1 MGLKQIYNFI
11 ARLNKRDNPYTIVD
25 EQVILTEGK
34 WEGFLA
40 HDQVIEKTI
49 EIYTLP
55 NKEGERV
62 FAYTLDKKEE
72 VWKTYLKVFSQSEV
86 LYITYETYGDTVE
99 AEDINQLQGAAY
111 YLENFIENVKNK
123 LHSHDEDKVRHIT
136 GKERESWNSRAFQ
149 KDLEV
154 TNQNLQMTNENLEA
168 TNQNLGLTQQ
178 ELLSHKNAKDN
189 PHAVTKHQ
197 VGLGNVEDIQQAS
210 KAEFILHKEDLS
222 NPHQVTKAQVGLGNL
237 DNIQQASKTEFNTH
251 NQDTIRHLT
260 PAERANW
267 NDKYTRN
274 EIDNKLA
281 AMEMNIDWKES
292 VATFADI
299 ATTYPEPQDGW
310 TVNVNDTDYTYRFN
324 GTKWIAVSANAIP
337 KATSQV
343 DGLMAKEDK
352 TNLDDMN
359 SKKHTH
365 SNKSLIDTL
374 TQVLINNWNSAFTHI
389 SDAIKHIT
397 ATERTLWN
405 TVSNKVDKVS
415 GKGLSTEDYT
425 TAEKSKLSSIEA
437 NANRYVHPNDAN
449 TRHVTD
455 AEKTTWNGKANATH
469 KHKKA
474 DITDFPTSLPANG
487 GTADNATYINPVS
500 LTNQDLNS
508 IDRFGTYYAGGSNT
522 VTNKPSGVDAFG
534 MQVLKSASGW
544 ITQVLYASNNQ
555 ERIYIRYGGT
565 ERWGAWIELFT
576 TNRKPSKSDV
586 GLSNVDNTSD
596 ANKPISTATQNALNL
611 KADKTHVSDMAAHI
625 TASERTA
632 WNNKANT
639 SHGNHVPATQS
650 ANNKKFLRCD
660 NTWQDVTPGNIGAAP
675 ASHTHD
681 DRYYTESEANAKFVS
696 KEDLGAAGYGDMTK
710 AVYDKNGNGSVDK
723 AEAVPWTGVTG
734 KPSTFPP
741 SSHNHDGSYATKKLR
756 ASHYTRF
763 TVGGEANKYYPVI
776 INDGSSSFGACH
788 LSISRGYNWTAPDSW
803 NTATH
808 KGGLTLS
815 ILWNGDGYWGGN
827 SGSSYVVTMFD
838 ESYTTMV
845 AGLSYCTSGLVVW
858 LRGGGAQYQIESDYG
873 IATTVE
879 VQLTDFT
886 DNANRI
892 FPVRSNTNSVEA
904 EVRAK
909 FTNRSGALYDQGA
922 RVYSPKNKPT
932 AADVGALPK
941 KGLTWNDLKGM

>member
-62 FAYTLDKKEE
+62 LAYTLDKKEE

-237 DNIQQASKTEFNTH
+237 DNIQQASKVEFNTH
-251 NQDTIRHLT
+251 ATDNIKHITSS
-260 PAERANW
+260 ERNNW
-267 NDKYTRN
+267 NDKYTKA
-274 EIDNKLA
+274 EVDNKLA
-281 AMEMNIDWKES
+281 SLETKIDWKES
-292 VATFADI
+292 VATFEDI
-299 ATTYPEPQDGW
+299 ASTYPNPVDGW
-310 TVNVNDTDYTYRFN
+310 TVNVKDTDYTYRYN
-324 GTKWIAVSANAIP
+324 GTEWVVISANAIP
-337 KATSQV
+337 KATTSV
-343 DGLMAKEDK
+343 DGLLSKEDK
-352 TNLDDMN
+352 VKLDDVN

-365 SNKSLIDTL
+365 GNKSVIDAITSAL
-374 TQVLINNWNSAFTHI
+374 VSNWNSAFSHI
-389 SDAIKHIT
+389 SDIIKHIT
-397 ATERTLWN
+397 SDERTLWN
-405 TVSNKVDKVS
+405 TVSNKVDKVT
-415 GKGLSTEDYT
+415 GKQLSTNDYT
-425 TAEKSKLSSIEA
+425 TAEKNKLSGIDA

-455 AEKTTWNGKANATH
+455 AEKSTWNGKANA
-469 KHKKA
+469 
-474 DITDFPTSLPANG
+474 L
-487 GTADNATYINPVS
+487 
-500 LTNQDLNS
+500 
-508 IDRFGTYYAGGSNT
+508 
-522 VTNKPSGVDAFG
+522 
-534 MQVLKSASGW
+534 
-544 ITQVLYASNNQ
+544 
-555 ERIYIRYGGT
+555 
-565 ERWGAWIELFT
+565 
-576 TNRKPSKSDV
+576 
-586 GLSNVDNTSD
+586 
-596 ANKPISTATQNALNL
+596 
-611 KADKTHVSDMAAHI
+611 
-625 TASERTA
+625 
-632 WNNKANT
+632 
-639 SHGNHVPATQS
+639 
-650 ANNKKFLRCD
+650 
-660 NTWQDVTPGNIGAAP
+660 
-675 ASHTHD
+675 HTHD
-681 DRYYTESEANAKFVS
+681 DRYYTESEANAKFVL
-696 KEDLGAAGYGDMTK
+696 KEDLGTAGYGDMTK
-710 AVYDKNGNGSVDK
+710 AIYDTNNSGTVDK
-723 AEAVPWTGVTG
+723 AESVSWTGVTG

-741 SSHNHDGSYATKKLR
+741 SPHNHDGSYATKNLR

-776 INDGSSSFGACH
+776 INDGSPSFGACH

-808 KGGLTLS
+808 RGGLTLG
-815 ILWNGDGYWGGN
+815 ILWNGDTYWGGN

-858 LRGGGAQYQIESDYG
+858 LRGGGAQYQVESDYG

-879 VQLTDFT
+879 VKLTDFT
-886 DNANRI
+886 DSANRV
-892 FPVRSNTNSVEA
+892 FPVRSNTSSVEV

-909 FTNRSGALYDQGA
+909 FTNRYGALYDQGA

-941 KGLTWNDLKGM
+941 KGLTWNDLKGV

>member
-11 ARLNKRDNPYTIVD
+11 ARLNKKDNPYTIVD
-25 EQVILTEGK
+25 EQVTLTEGK

-62 FAYTLDKKEE
+62 LAYTLDKKEE
-72 VWKTYLKVFSQSEV
+72 VWKTYLKVFSQSDV

-123 LHSHDEDKVRHIT
+123 LASHDEDKVRHIT

-237 DNIQQASKTEFNTH
+237 DNIQQASKAEFNTH
-251 NQDTIRHLT
+251 ATDSIKHITSS
-260 PAERANW
+260 ERNNW
-267 NDKYTRN
+267 NDKYTKA
-274 EIDNKLA
+274 EVDNKLA
-281 AMEMNIDWKES
+281 SLETKIDWKES
-292 VATFADI
+292 VATFEDI
-299 ATTYPEPQDGW
+299 ASTYPNPVDGW
-310 TVNVNDTDYTYRFN
+310 TVNVKDTDYTYRYN
-324 GTKWIAVSANAIP
+324 GTEWVVISANAIP
-337 KATSQV
+337 KATTSV
-343 DGLMAKEDK
+343 DGLLSKEDK
-352 TNLDDMN
+352 VKLDDVN

-365 SNKSLIDTL
+365 GNKSVIDAITSAL
-374 TQVLINNWNSAFTHI
+374 VSNWNSAFSHI
-389 SDAIKHIT
+389 ADIIKHIT
-397 ATERTLWN
+397 SDERTLWN
-405 TVSNKVDKVS
+405 TVSNKVDKVT
-415 GKGLSTEDYT
+415 GKQLSTNDYT
-425 TAEKSKLSSIEA
+425 TAEKSKLSGIEA
-437 NANRYVHPNDAN
+437 NANRYVHPSDAN

-455 AEKTTWNGKANATH
+455 TEKATWNGKANA
-469 KHKKA
+469 
-474 DITDFPTSLPANG
+474 
-487 GTADNATYINPVS
+487 
-500 LTNQDLNS
+500 
-508 IDRFGTYYAGGSNT
+508 
-522 VTNKPSGVDAFG
+522 
-534 MQVLKSASGW
+534 
-544 ITQVLYASNNQ
+544 
-555 ERIYIRYGGT
+555 
-565 ERWGAWIELFT
+565 
-576 TNRKPSKSDV
+576 
-586 GLSNVDNTSD
+586 
-596 ANKPISTATQNALNL
+596 
-611 KADKTHVSDMAAHI
+611 
-625 TASERTA
+625 
-632 WNNKANT
+632 

-660 NTWQDVTPGNIGAAP
+660 NTWQDVTPGNIGAA
-675 ASHTHD
+675 ALEHD
-681 DRYYTESEANAKFVS
+681 HDSRYYTESEANAKFVS

-710 AVYDKNGNGSVDK
+710 AVYDKNGNGAVDK
-723 AEAVPWTGVTG
+723 AETVPWTGVTG
-734 KPSTFPP
+734 KPSTYPPSSHNHDASYALKTHSHDYSP

-886 DNANRI
+886 DNANRT

>member
-25 EQVILTEGK
+25 EQVTLTEGK

-55 NKEGERV
+55 NKAGERV
-62 FAYTLDKKEE
+62 LAYTLDKKEE

-123 LHSHDEDKVRHIT
+123 LASHEEDKVRHIT

-222 NPHQVTKAQVGLGNL
+222 NPHQVTKVQVGLGNL
-237 DNIQQASKTEFNTH
+237 DNIQQASKVEFNTH
-251 NQDTIRHLT
+251 ATDNIKHITSS
-260 PAERANW
+260 ERNNW
-267 NDKYTRN
+267 NDKYTKA
-274 EIDNKLA
+274 EVDNKLA
-281 AMEMNIDWKES
+281 SLETKIDWKES
-292 VATFADI
+292 VATFEDI
-299 ATTYPEPQDGW
+299 ASTYPNPVDGW
-310 TVNVNDTDYTYRFN
+310 TVNVKDTDYTYRYN
-324 GTKWIAVSANAIP
+324 GTEWVVISANAIP
-337 KATSQV
+337 KATTSV
-343 DGLMAKEDK
+343 DGLLSKEDK
-352 TNLDDMN
+352 VKLDDVN

-365 SNKSLIDTL
+365 GNKSVIDAITSAL
-374 TQVLINNWNSAFTHI
+374 VSNWNSAFSHI
-389 SDAIKHIT
+389 SDVIKHIT
-397 ATERTLWN
+397 SDERTLWN
-405 TVSNKVDKVS
+405 TVSNKVDKVT
-415 GKGLSTEDYT
+415 GKQLSTNDYT
-425 TAEKSKLSSIEA
+425 TAEKNKLSGIDA

-455 AEKTTWNGKANATH
+455 AEKSTWNGKANA
-469 KHKKA
+469 
-474 DITDFPTSLPANG
+474 L
-487 GTADNATYINPVS
+487 
-500 LTNQDLNS
+500 
-508 IDRFGTYYAGGSNT
+508 
-522 VTNKPSGVDAFG
+522 
-534 MQVLKSASGW
+534 
-544 ITQVLYASNNQ
+544 
-555 ERIYIRYGGT
+555 
-565 ERWGAWIELFT
+565 
-576 TNRKPSKSDV
+576 
-586 GLSNVDNTSD
+586 
-596 ANKPISTATQNALNL
+596 
-611 KADKTHVSDMAAHI
+611 
-625 TASERTA
+625 
-632 WNNKANT
+632 
-639 SHGNHVPATQS
+639 
-650 ANNKKFLRCD
+650 
-660 NTWQDVTPGNIGAAP
+660 
-675 ASHTHD
+675 HTHD

-710 AVYDKNGNGSVDK
+710 AIYDTNNSGIVDK
-723 AEAVPWTGVTG
+723 AESVAWAGVTG

-741 SSHNHDGSYATKKLR
+741 SSHNHDGSYATKNLR

-776 INDGSSSFGACH
+776 INDGSPSFGACH

-808 KGGLTLS
+808 RGGLTLG
-815 ILWNGDGYWGGN
+815 ILWNGDNYWGGN

-845 AGLSYCTSGLVVW
+845 GGLSYCTSGLVVW

-879 VQLTDFT
+879 VKLTDFT
-886 DNANRI
+886 DSANRV
-892 FPVRSNTNSVEA
+892 FPVRSNTNSVEV

-941 KGLTWNDLKGM
+941 KGLTWNDLKGV

>member
-1 MGLKQIYNFI
+1 VGLKQIYNFI

-34 WEGFLA
+34 WEGFLV

-123 LHSHDEDKVRHIT
+123 LASHDEDKVRHIT

-237 DNIQQASKTEFNTH
+237 DNIQQASKVEFNTH
-251 NQDTIRHLT
+251 TTDNIKHITSS
-260 PAERANW
+260 ERNNW
-267 NDKYTRN
+267 NDKYTKA
-274 EIDNKLA
+274 EVDNKLA
-281 AMEMNIDWKES
+281 SLETKIDWKES
-292 VATFADI
+292 VATFEDI
-299 ATTYPEPQDGW
+299 ASTYLNPVDGW
-310 TVNVNDTDYTYRFN
+310 TVNVKDTDYTYRYS
-324 GTKWIAVSANAIP
+324 GTEWVVISANAIP
-337 KATSQV
+337 KATTSV
-343 DGLMAKEDK
+343 DGLLSKEDK
-352 TNLDDMN
+352 VKLDDVN

-365 SNKSLIDTL
+365 GNKSVIDAITSAL
-374 TQVLINNWNSAFTHI
+374 VTNWNSAFSHI
-389 SDAIKHIT
+389 SDVIKHIT
-397 ATERTLWN
+397 SDERTLWN
-405 TVSNKVDKVS
+405 TVSNKVDKVT
-415 GKGLSTEDYT
+415 GKQLSTNDYT
-425 TAEKSKLSSIEA
+425 TAEKNKLAGIDTGA
-437 NANRYVHPNDAN
+437 NNYVHPNDAN

-455 AEKTTWNGKANATH
+455 TEKATWNGKANA
-469 KHKKA
+469 
-474 DITDFPTSLPANG
+474 
-487 GTADNATYINPVS
+487 
-500 LTNQDLNS
+500 
-508 IDRFGTYYAGGSNT
+508 
-522 VTNKPSGVDAFG
+522 
-534 MQVLKSASGW
+534 
-544 ITQVLYASNNQ
+544 
-555 ERIYIRYGGT
+555 
-565 ERWGAWIELFT
+565 
-576 TNRKPSKSDV
+576 
-586 GLSNVDNTSD
+586 
-596 ANKPISTATQNALNL
+596 
-611 KADKTHVSDMAAHI
+611 
-625 TASERTA
+625 
-632 WNNKANT
+632 
-639 SHGNHVPATQS
+639 SHGNHVPETQS

-681 DRYYTESEANAKFVS
+681 ERYYTESEANAKFVS

-710 AVYDKNGNGSVDK
+710 AIYDTNNSGIVDK
-723 AEAVPWTGVTG
+723 AESVAWPGVTG

-741 SSHNHDGSYATKKLR
+741 SPHNHDGSYATKNLR

-776 INDGSSSFGACH
+776 INDGSPSFGACH

-808 KGGLTLS
+808 RGGLTLG
-815 ILWNGDGYWGGN
+815 ILWNGDNYWGGN

-845 AGLSYCTSGLVVW
+845 GGLSYCTSGLVVW

-879 VQLTDFT
+879 VKLTDFT
-886 DNANRI
+886 DSANRV
-892 FPVRSNTNSVEA
+892 FPVRSNTNSVEV

-941 KGLTWNDLKGM
+941 KGLTWNDLKGV

>member
-25 EQVILTEGK
+25 EQVTLTGGK

-62 FAYTLDKKEE
+62 LAYTLDKKEE

-123 LHSHDEDKVRHIT
+123 LASHDEDKVRHIT

-281 AMEMNIDWKES
+281 TMEMNIDWKES

-299 ATTYPEPQDGW
+299 ATTYPDPQDGW

-405 TVSNKVDKVS
+405 TVSNKVDKVT

-425 TAEKSKLSSIEA
+425 TAEKSKLSGIEV
-437 NANRYVHPNDAN
+437 NANRYVHPSDAN

-455 AEKTTWNGKANATH
+455 TEKATWNGKANA
-469 KHKKA
+469 
-474 DITDFPTSLPANG
+474 
-487 GTADNATYINPVS
+487 
-500 LTNQDLNS
+500 
-508 IDRFGTYYAGGSNT
+508 
-522 VTNKPSGVDAFG
+522 
-534 MQVLKSASGW
+534 
-544 ITQVLYASNNQ
+544 
-555 ERIYIRYGGT
+555 
-565 ERWGAWIELFT
+565 
-576 TNRKPSKSDV
+576 
-586 GLSNVDNTSD
+586 
-596 ANKPISTATQNALNL
+596 
-611 KADKTHVSDMAAHI
+611 
-625 TASERTA
+625 
-632 WNNKANT
+632 
-639 SHGNHVPATQS
+639 SHGNHVPATQT

-660 NTWQDVTPGNIGAAP
+660 NTWQDVTPGNIGAA
-675 ASHTHD
+675 ALEHD
-681 DRYYTESEANAKFVS
+681 HDSRYYTESEANAKFVS

-710 AVYDKNGNGSVDK
+710 AVYDKNGNGAVDK

-734 KPSTFPP
+734 KPTTFPP
-741 SSHNHDGSYATKKLR
+741 TSHTHTKAQITDFPTSLPANGGNADTVDGLHASSFTRVHSGSVNFGGNNKEITTAEFKTLLTTMGAFKQPHWIARGSWSYATNQIITDSGFGKIHL
-756 ASHYTRF
+756 AGCVVEVIGTSSAYTIRIS
-763 TVGGEANKYYPVI
+763 TPTTSSG
-776 INDGSSSFGACH
+776 GSSSTLNCEFMYVDNGT
-788 LSISRGYNWTAPDSW
+788 SYSPRWSKIWTSNND
-803 NTATH
+803 
-808 KGGLTLS
+808 
-815 ILWNGDGYWGGN
+815 
-827 SGSSYVVTMFD
+827 
-838 ESYTTMV
+838 
-845 AGLSYCTSGLVVW
+845 
-858 LRGGGAQYQIESDYG
+858 GGGSGMDADTVDGKHASD
-873 IATTVE
+873 
-879 VQLTDFT
+879 F
-886 DNANRI
+886 
-892 FPVRSNTNSVEA
+892 
-904 EVRAK
+904 
-909 FTNRSGALYDQGA
+909 
-922 RVYSPKNKPT
+922 
-932 AADVGALPK
+932 LPK
-941 KGLTWNDLKGM
+941 KGLTWNDLKGV

>member
-72 VWKTYLKVFSQSEV
+72 VWKTYLKVFSQSEA

-123 LHSHDEDKVRHIT
+123 LASHEEDKVRHIT

-222 NPHQVTKAQVGLGNL
+222 NPHQVTKVQVGLGNL
-237 DNIQQASKTEFNTH
+237 DNIQQASKVEFNTH
-251 NQDTIRHLT
+251 ATDNMKHITSS
-260 PAERANW
+260 ERNNW
-267 NDKYTRN
+267 NDKYTKA
-274 EIDNKLA
+274 EVDNKLA
-281 AMEMNIDWKES
+281 SLETKIDWKES
-292 VATFADI
+292 VATFEDI
-299 ATTYPEPQDGW
+299 ASTYPNPVDGW
-310 TVNVNDTDYTYRFN
+310 TINVKDTDYTYRYN
-324 GTKWIAVSANAIP
+324 GTEWVVISANAIP
-337 KATSQV
+337 KATTSV
-343 DGLMAKEDK
+343 DGLLSKEDK
-352 TNLDDMN
+352 VKLDDVN

-365 SNKSLIDTL
+365 GNKSVIDAITSAL
-374 TQVLINNWNSAFTHI
+374 VSNWNSAFSHI
-389 SDAIKHIT
+389 SDVIKHIT
-397 ATERTLWN
+397 SDERTLWN
-405 TVSNKVDKVS
+405 TVSNKVDKVT
-415 GKGLSTEDYT
+415 GKQLSTNDYT
-425 TAEKSKLSSIEA
+425 TAEKNKLSGIDA

-455 AEKTTWNGKANATH
+455 AEKSTWNGKANA
-469 KHKKA
+469 
-474 DITDFPTSLPANG
+474 L
-487 GTADNATYINPVS
+487 
-500 LTNQDLNS
+500 
-508 IDRFGTYYAGGSNT
+508 
-522 VTNKPSGVDAFG
+522 
-534 MQVLKSASGW
+534 
-544 ITQVLYASNNQ
+544 
-555 ERIYIRYGGT
+555 
-565 ERWGAWIELFT
+565 
-576 TNRKPSKSDV
+576 
-586 GLSNVDNTSD
+586 
-596 ANKPISTATQNALNL
+596 
-611 KADKTHVSDMAAHI
+611 
-625 TASERTA
+625 
-632 WNNKANT
+632 
-639 SHGNHVPATQS
+639 
-650 ANNKKFLRCD
+650 
-660 NTWQDVTPGNIGAAP
+660 
-675 ASHTHD
+675 HTHD

-710 AVYDKNGNGSVDK
+710 AIYDTNNSGIVDK
-723 AEAVPWTGVTG
+723 AESVAWAGVTG

-741 SSHNHDGSYATKKLR
+741 SSHNHDGSYATKNLR

-776 INDGSSSFGACH
+776 INDGSPSFGACH

-808 KGGLTLS
+808 RGGLTLG
-815 ILWNGDGYWGGN
+815 ILWNGDNYWGGN

-845 AGLSYCTSGLVVW
+845 GGLSYCTSGLVVW

-879 VQLTDFT
+879 VKLTDFT
-886 DNANRI
+886 DSANRV
-892 FPVRSNTNSVEA
+892 FPVRSNTNSVEV

-941 KGLTWNDLKGM
+941 KGLTWNDLKGV

>member
-25 EQVILTEGK
+25 EQVLLTDGK
-34 WEGFLA
+34 WEGFLE

-55 NKEGERV
+55 NKGGERV

-72 VWKTYLKVFSQSEV
+72 VWKTYLKVFSQSEA

-123 LHSHDEDKVRHIT
+123 FHSHDEDKVRHIT

-299 ATTYPEPQDGW
+299 ATTYPDPQDGW

-425 TAEKSKLSSIEA
+425 TVEKSKLSGIEA

-455 AEKTTWNGKANATH
+455 AEKTTWNGKANA
-469 KHKKA
+469 
-474 DITDFPTSLPANG
+474 
-487 GTADNATYINPVS
+487 
-500 LTNQDLNS
+500 
-508 IDRFGTYYAGGSNT
+508 
-522 VTNKPSGVDAFG
+522 
-534 MQVLKSASGW
+534 
-544 ITQVLYASNNQ
+544 
-555 ERIYIRYGGT
+555 
-565 ERWGAWIELFT
+565 
-576 TNRKPSKSDV
+576 
-586 GLSNVDNTSD
+586 
-596 ANKPISTATQNALNL
+596 
-611 KADKTHVSDMAAHI
+611 
-625 TASERTA
+625 
-632 WNNKANT
+632 

-660 NTWQDVTPGNIGAAP
+660 NTWQDVTPGNIGAA
-675 ASHTHD
+675 ALEHNHD
-681 DRYYTESEANAKFVS
+681 SRYYTESEANAKFVS

-710 AVYDKNGNGSVDK
+710 AVYDKNGNGAVDK
-723 AEAVPWTGVTG
+723 AESVPWTGVTG

-741 SSHNHDGSYATKKLR
+741 SSHNHDGSYATKNLR

-776 INDGSSSFGACH
+776 INDGSPSFGACH

-808 KGGLTLS
+808 RGGLTLG
-815 ILWNGDGYWGGN
+815 ILWNGDNYWGGN

-879 VQLTDFT
+879 VKLTDFT
-886 DNANRI
+886 DSANRV
-892 FPVRSNTNSVEA
+892 FQVRSNTSSVEV

-941 KGLTWNDLKGM
+941 KGLTWNDLKGV

>member
-25 EQVILTEGK
+25 EQVTLTEGK

-72 VWKTYLKVFSQSEV
+72 VWKTYLKVFSQSEA
-86 LYITYETYGDTVE
+86 LYITYETYGDMVE

-123 LHSHDEDKVRHIT
+123 LASHEEDKVRHIT

-189 PHAVTKHQ
+189 PHTVTKHQ

-222 NPHQVTKAQVGLGNL
+222 NPHQVTKVQVGLGNL
-237 DNIQQASKTEFNTH
+237 DNIQQASKVEFNTH
-251 NQDTIRHLT
+251 TTDNIKHITSS
-260 PAERANW
+260 ERNNW
-267 NDKYTRN
+267 NDKYTKA
-274 EIDNKLA
+274 EVDNKLA
-281 AMEMNIDWKES
+281 SLETKIDWKES
-292 VATFADI
+292 VATFEDI
-299 ATTYPEPQDGW
+299 ASTYPNPVDGW
-310 TVNVNDTDYTYRFN
+310 TVNVKDTDYTYRYN
-324 GTKWIAVSANAIP
+324 GTEWVVISANAIP

-425 TAEKSKLSSIEA
+425 TVEKSKLSGIEA

-455 AEKTTWNGKANATH
+455 AEKTTWNGKANA
-469 KHKKA
+469 
-474 DITDFPTSLPANG
+474 
-487 GTADNATYINPVS
+487 
-500 LTNQDLNS
+500 
-508 IDRFGTYYAGGSNT
+508 
-522 VTNKPSGVDAFG
+522 
-534 MQVLKSASGW
+534 
-544 ITQVLYASNNQ
+544 
-555 ERIYIRYGGT
+555 
-565 ERWGAWIELFT
+565 
-576 TNRKPSKSDV
+576 
-586 GLSNVDNTSD
+586 
-596 ANKPISTATQNALNL
+596 
-611 KADKTHVSDMAAHI
+611 
-625 TASERTA
+625 
-632 WNNKANT
+632 

-660 NTWQDVTPGNIGAAP
+660 NTWQDVTPGNIGAA
-675 ASHTHD
+675 ALEHD
-681 DRYYTESEANAKFVS
+681 HDSRYYTESEANAKFVS

-710 AVYDKNGNGSVDK
+710 AVYDKNGNGAVDK
-723 AEAVPWTGVTG
+723 AESVPWTGVTG

-741 SSHNHDGSYATKKLR
+741 SSHNHDGSYATKNLR

-776 INDGSSSFGACH
+776 INDGSPSFGACH

-808 KGGLTLS
+808 RGGLTLG
-815 ILWNGDGYWGGN
+815 ILWNGDNYWGGN

-845 AGLSYCTSGLVVW
+845 GGLSYCTSGLVVW

-879 VQLTDFT
+879 VKLTDFT
-886 DNANRI
+886 DSANRV
-892 FPVRSNTNSVEA
+892 FPVRSNTNSVEV

-941 KGLTWNDLKGM
+941 KGLTWNDLKGV

>member
-11 ARLNKRDNPYTIVD
+11 ARLNKKDNPYTIVD
-25 EQVILTEGK
+25 EQVTLTEGK

-62 FAYTLDKKEE
+62 LAYTLDKKEE
-72 VWKTYLKVFSQSEV
+72 VWKTYLKVFSQSDV

-123 LHSHDEDKVRHIT
+123 LASHDEDKVRHIT

-237 DNIQQASKTEFNTH
+237 DNIQQASKVEFNTH
-251 NQDTIRHLT
+251 ATDSIKHITSS
-260 PAERANW
+260 ERNNW
-267 NDKYTRN
+267 NDKYTKA
-274 EIDNKLA
+274 EVDNKLA
-281 AMEMNIDWKES
+281 SLETKIDWKES
-292 VATFADI
+292 VATFEDI
-299 ATTYPEPQDGW
+299 ASTYSNPVDGW
-310 TVNVNDTDYTYRFN
+310 TVNVKDTDYTYRYN
-324 GTKWIAVSANAIP
+324 GTEWVVISANAIP

-389 SDAIKHIT
+389 SDAVKHIT
-397 ATERTLWN
+397 AAERTLWN
-405 TVSNKVDKVS
+405 TVSNKVDKVT

-425 TAEKSKLSSIEA
+425 TAEKSKLSGIEA
-437 NANRYVHPNDAN
+437 NANRYVHPSDAN

-455 AEKTTWNGKANATH
+455 TEKATWNGKANA
-469 KHKKA
+469 
-474 DITDFPTSLPANG
+474 
-487 GTADNATYINPVS
+487 
-500 LTNQDLNS
+500 
-508 IDRFGTYYAGGSNT
+508 
-522 VTNKPSGVDAFG
+522 
-534 MQVLKSASGW
+534 
-544 ITQVLYASNNQ
+544 
-555 ERIYIRYGGT
+555 
-565 ERWGAWIELFT
+565 
-576 TNRKPSKSDV
+576 
-586 GLSNVDNTSD
+586 
-596 ANKPISTATQNALNL
+596 
-611 KADKTHVSDMAAHI
+611 
-625 TASERTA
+625 
-632 WNNKANT
+632 

-660 NTWQDVTPGNIGAAP
+660 NTWQDVTPGNIGAA
-675 ASHTHD
+675 ALEHD
-681 DRYYTESEANAKFVS
+681 HDSRYYTESEANAKFVS

-710 AVYDKNGNGSVDK
+710 AVYDKNGNGAVDK
-723 AEAVPWTGVTG
+723 AETVPWTGVTG
-734 KPSTFPP
+734 KPSTYPPSSHNHDASYALKTHSHDYSP

>member
-34 WEGFLA
+34 WEGFLV

-62 FAYTLDKKEE
+62 LAYTLDKKEE
-72 VWKTYLKVFSQSEV
+72 VWKTYLKVFSQSDV

-123 LHSHDEDKVRHIT
+123 LASHDEDKVRHIT
-136 GKERESWNSRAFQ
+136 GNERESWNSRAFQ

-299 ATTYPEPQDGW
+299 ATTYPNPVDGW
-310 TVNVNDTDYTYRFN
+310 TVNVKDTDYTYRYN
-324 GTKWIAVSANAIP
+324 GTEWVVISANAIP

-397 ATERTLWN
+397 ADERTLWN

-425 TAEKSKLSSIEA
+425 TVEKSKLSGIEA

-455 AEKTTWNGKANATH
+455 AEKTTWNGKANA
-469 KHKKA
+469 
-474 DITDFPTSLPANG
+474 
-487 GTADNATYINPVS
+487 
-500 LTNQDLNS
+500 
-508 IDRFGTYYAGGSNT
+508 
-522 VTNKPSGVDAFG
+522 
-534 MQVLKSASGW
+534 
-544 ITQVLYASNNQ
+544 
-555 ERIYIRYGGT
+555 
-565 ERWGAWIELFT
+565 
-576 TNRKPSKSDV
+576 
-586 GLSNVDNTSD
+586 
-596 ANKPISTATQNALNL
+596 
-611 KADKTHVSDMAAHI
+611 
-625 TASERTA
+625 
-632 WNNKANT
+632 

-660 NTWQDVTPGNIGAAP
+660 NTWQDVTPGNIGAA
-675 ASHTHD
+675 ALEHD
-681 DRYYTESEANAKFVS
+681 HDSRYYTESEANAKFVS

-710 AVYDKNGNGSVDK
+710 AVYDKNGNGAVDK

-734 KPSTFPP
+734 KPTTFPP
-741 SSHNHDGSYATKKLR
+741 TSHTHTKAQITDFPTSLP
-756 ASHYTRF
+756 
-763 TVGGEANKYYPVI
+763 AN
-776 INDGSSSFGACH
+776 
-788 LSISRGYNWTAPDSW
+788 
-803 NTATH
+803 
-808 KGGLTLS
+808 
-815 ILWNGDGYWGGN
+815 GGN
-827 SGSSYVVTMFD
+827 ADTVDGKH
-838 ESYTTMV
+838 
-845 AGLSYCTSGLVVW
+845 A
-858 LRGGGAQYQIESDYG
+858 SD
-873 IATTVE
+873 
-879 VQLTDFT
+879 F
-886 DNANRI
+886 
-892 FPVRSNTNSVEA
+892 
-904 EVRAK
+904 
-909 FTNRSGALYDQGA
+909 
-922 RVYSPKNKPT
+922 
-932 AADVGALPK
+932 LPK
-941 KGLTWNDLKGM
+941 KGLTWNDLKGV

>member
-62 FAYTLDKKEE
+62 LAYTLDKKEE

-237 DNIQQASKTEFNTH
+237 DNIQQASKVEFNTH
-251 NQDTIRHLT
+251 ATDNIKHITSS
-260 PAERANW
+260 ERNNW
-267 NDKYTRN
+267 NDKYTKA
-274 EIDNKLA
+274 EVDNKLA
-281 AMEMNIDWKES
+281 SLETKIDWKES
-292 VATFADI
+292 VATFEDI
-299 ATTYPEPQDGW
+299 ASTYPNPVDGW
-310 TVNVNDTDYTYRFN
+310 TVNVKDTDYTYRYN
-324 GTKWIAVSANAIP
+324 GTEWVVISANAIP

-352 TNLDDMN
+352 TNLEDMN

-397 ATERTLWN
+397 ADERTLWN

-425 TAEKSKLSSIEA
+425 TVEKSKLSGIEA

-455 AEKTTWNGKANATH
+455 TEKATWNGKANA
-469 KHKKA
+469 
-474 DITDFPTSLPANG
+474 
-487 GTADNATYINPVS
+487 
-500 LTNQDLNS
+500 
-508 IDRFGTYYAGGSNT
+508 
-522 VTNKPSGVDAFG
+522 
-534 MQVLKSASGW
+534 
-544 ITQVLYASNNQ
+544 
-555 ERIYIRYGGT
+555 
-565 ERWGAWIELFT
+565 
-576 TNRKPSKSDV
+576 
-586 GLSNVDNTSD
+586 
-596 ANKPISTATQNALNL
+596 
-611 KADKTHVSDMAAHI
+611 
-625 TASERTA
+625 
-632 WNNKANT
+632 
-639 SHGNHVPATQS
+639 SHGNHVPATQT

-681 DRYYTESEANAKFVS
+681 DRYYTETEANAKFVS

-710 AVYDKNGNGSVDK
+710 SVYDKNGNGAVDK
-723 AEAVPWTGVTG
+723 AESVPWTGVTG

-741 SSHNHDGSYATKKLR
+741 SAHTHTKSQISDFPTSLP
-756 ASHYTRF
+756 
-763 TVGGEANKYYPVI
+763 AN
-776 INDGSSSFGACH
+776 
-788 LSISRGYNWTAPDSW
+788 
-803 NTATH
+803 
-808 KGGLTLS
+808 
-815 ILWNGDGYWGGN
+815 GGN
-827 SGSSYVVTMFD
+827 ADTVDGKH
-838 ESYTTMV
+838 
-845 AGLSYCTSGLVVW
+845 A
-858 LRGGGAQYQIESDYG
+858 SD
-873 IATTVE
+873 
-879 VQLTDFT
+879 F
-886 DNANRI
+886 
-892 FPVRSNTNSVEA
+892 
-904 EVRAK
+904 
-909 FTNRSGALYDQGA
+909 
-922 RVYSPKNKPT
+922 
-932 AADVGALPK
+932 LPK
-941 KGLTWNDLKGM
+941 KGLTWNDLKGV

>member
-1 MGLKQIYNFI
+1 
-11 ARLNKRDNPYTIVD
+11 
-25 EQVILTEGK
+25 
-34 WEGFLA
+34 
-40 HDQVIEKTI
+40 I

-62 FAYTLDKKEE
+62 LAYTLDKKEE

-123 LHSHDEDKVRHIT
+123 LASHEEDKVRHIT

-178 ELLSHKNAKDN
+178 ELLSHKSAKDN

-222 NPHQVTKAQVGLGNL
+222 NPHQVTKDQVGLGNL

-389 SDAIKHIT
+389 SDAVKHIT
-397 ATERTLWN
+397 AAERTLWN
-405 TVSNKVDKVS
+405 TVSNKVDKVT

-425 TAEKSKLSSIEA
+425 TAEKSKLSGIEV
-437 NANRYVHPNDAN
+437 NANRYVHPSDAN

-455 AEKTTWNGKANATH
+455 TEKATWNGKANA
-469 KHKKA
+469 
-474 DITDFPTSLPANG
+474 
-487 GTADNATYINPVS
+487 
-500 LTNQDLNS
+500 
-508 IDRFGTYYAGGSNT
+508 
-522 VTNKPSGVDAFG
+522 
-534 MQVLKSASGW
+534 
-544 ITQVLYASNNQ
+544 
-555 ERIYIRYGGT
+555 
-565 ERWGAWIELFT
+565 
-576 TNRKPSKSDV
+576 
-586 GLSNVDNTSD
+586 
-596 ANKPISTATQNALNL
+596 
-611 KADKTHVSDMAAHI
+611 
-625 TASERTA
+625 
-632 WNNKANT
+632 
-639 SHGNHVPATQS
+639 SHGNHVPATQT

-660 NTWQDVTPGNIGAAP
+660 NTWQDVTPGNIGAA
-675 ASHTHD
+675 ALEHD
-681 DRYYTESEANAKFVS
+681 HDSRYYTESEANAKFVS

-763 TVGGEANKYYPVI
+763 TVAGEANKYYPVI
-776 INDGSSSFGACH
+776 IRLGGAAFGACH

-808 KGGLTLS
+808 RGGLTLG
-815 ILWNGDGYWGGN
+815 ILWNGDTYWGGN

-879 VQLTDFT
+879 VKLTDFT
-886 DNANRI
+886 DSANRV
-892 FPVRSNTNSVEA
+892 FPVRSNTNSVEV

-941 KGLTWNDLKGM
+941 KGLTWNDLKGV

>member
-189 PHAVTKHQ
+189 PHTVTKHQ

-237 DNIQQASKTEFNTH
+237 DNIQQASKVEFNTH
-251 NQDTIRHLT
+251 TTDNIKHITSS
-260 PAERANW
+260 ERNNW
-267 NDKYTRN
+267 NDKYTKA
-274 EIDNKLA
+274 EVDNKLA
-281 AMEMNIDWKES
+281 SLETKIDWKES
-292 VATFADI
+292 VATFEDI
-299 ATTYPEPQDGW
+299 ASTYPNPVDGW
-310 TVNVNDTDYTYRFN
+310 TVNVKDTDYTYRYN
-324 GTKWIAVSANAIP
+324 GTEWVVISANAIP

-352 TNLDDMN
+352 TNLEDMN
-359 SKKHTH
+359 NKKHTH

-437 NANRYVHPNDAN
+437 NANRYVHPNDAG

-455 AEKTTWNGKANATH
+455 AEKTIWNGKANA
-469 KHKKA
+469 
-474 DITDFPTSLPANG
+474 
-487 GTADNATYINPVS
+487 
-500 LTNQDLNS
+500 
-508 IDRFGTYYAGGSNT
+508 
-522 VTNKPSGVDAFG
+522 
-534 MQVLKSASGW
+534 
-544 ITQVLYASNNQ
+544 
-555 ERIYIRYGGT
+555 
-565 ERWGAWIELFT
+565 
-576 TNRKPSKSDV
+576 
-586 GLSNVDNTSD
+586 
-596 ANKPISTATQNALNL
+596 
-611 KADKTHVSDMAAHI
+611 
-625 TASERTA
+625 
-632 WNNKANT
+632 

-660 NTWQDVTPGNIGAAP
+660 NTWQDVTPGNIGAA
-675 ASHTHD
+675 ALEHNHD
-681 DRYYTESEANAKFVS
+681 SRYYTESEANAKFVS

-710 AVYDKNGNGSVDK
+710 AIYDTNNSGIVDK
-723 AEAVPWTGVTG
+723 AESVAWDGITG
-734 KPSTFPP
+734 KPPTFPP
-741 SSHNHDGSYATKKLR
+741 SAHTHTKSQISDFPTSLPANGGNADTVDGLHASSFTRVHSGSVNFGGNNKEITTAEFKTLLTTMGAFKQPHWIARGSWSYATNQIITDSGFGKIHLAGCVVEVIGTSSAYTIR
-756 ASHYTRF
+756 ISTPTTAS
-763 TVGGEANKYYPVI
+763 G
-776 INDGSSSFGACH
+776 GSSSTLNCEFMYVDNGT
-788 LSISRGYNWTAPDSW
+788 SYSPRWSKIWTSNND
-803 NTATH
+803 
-808 KGGLTLS
+808 
-815 ILWNGDGYWGGN
+815 
-827 SGSSYVVTMFD
+827 
-838 ESYTTMV
+838 
-845 AGLSYCTSGLVVW
+845 
-858 LRGGGAQYQIESDYG
+858 GGGSGMDADTVDGKHASD
-873 IATTVE
+873 
-879 VQLTDFT
+879 F
-886 DNANRI
+886 
-892 FPVRSNTNSVEA
+892 
-904 EVRAK
+904 
-909 FTNRSGALYDQGA
+909 
-922 RVYSPKNKPT
+922 
-932 AADVGALPK
+932 LPK
-941 KGLTWNDLKGM
+941 KGLTWNDLKGV

>member
-25 EQVILTEGK
+25 EQVTLTEGK

-62 FAYTLDKKEE
+62 LAYTLDKKEE

-123 LHSHDEDKVRHIT
+123 LASHDEDKVRHIT

-154 TNQNLQMTNENLEA
+154 TNQNLQMTNENLEV

-222 NPHQVTKAQVGLGNL
+222 NPHQVTKDQVGLGNL

-389 SDAIKHIT
+389 SDAVKHIT
-397 ATERTLWN
+397 AAERTLWN
-405 TVSNKVDKVS
+405 TVSNKVDKVT

-425 TAEKSKLSSIEA
+425 TAEKSKLSGIEV
-437 NANRYVHPNDAN
+437 NANRYVHPSDAN

-455 AEKTTWNGKANATH
+455 TEKATWNGKANA
-469 KHKKA
+469 
-474 DITDFPTSLPANG
+474 
-487 GTADNATYINPVS
+487 
-500 LTNQDLNS
+500 
-508 IDRFGTYYAGGSNT
+508 
-522 VTNKPSGVDAFG
+522 
-534 MQVLKSASGW
+534 
-544 ITQVLYASNNQ
+544 
-555 ERIYIRYGGT
+555 
-565 ERWGAWIELFT
+565 
-576 TNRKPSKSDV
+576 
-586 GLSNVDNTSD
+586 
-596 ANKPISTATQNALNL
+596 
-611 KADKTHVSDMAAHI
+611 
-625 TASERTA
+625 
-632 WNNKANT
+632 
-639 SHGNHVPATQS
+639 SHGNHVPATQT

-660 NTWQDVTPGNIGAAP
+660 NTWQDVTPGNIGAA
-675 ASHTHD
+675 ALEHD
-681 DRYYTESEANAKFVS
+681 HDSRYYTESEANAKFVS

-710 AVYDKNGNGSVDK
+710 AVYDKNGNGAVDK

-734 KPSTFPP
+734 KPTTFPP
-741 SSHNHDGSYATKKLR
+741 TSHTHTKAQITDFPTSLPANGGNADTVDGLHASSFTRVHSGSVNFGGNNNEITTAEFKTLLTTMGAFKQPHWIARGSWSYATNQIITDSGFGKIHL
-756 ASHYTRF
+756 AGCVVEVIGTSSAYTIRIS
-763 TVGGEANKYYPVI
+763 TPTTSSG
-776 INDGSSSFGACH
+776 GSSSTLNCEFMYVDNGT
-788 LSISRGYNWTAPDSW
+788 SYSPRWSKIWTSNND
-803 NTATH
+803 
-808 KGGLTLS
+808 
-815 ILWNGDGYWGGN
+815 
-827 SGSSYVVTMFD
+827 
-838 ESYTTMV
+838 
-845 AGLSYCTSGLVVW
+845 
-858 LRGGGAQYQIESDYG
+858 GGGSGMDADTVDGKHASD
-873 IATTVE
+873 
-879 VQLTDFT
+879 F
-886 DNANRI
+886 
-892 FPVRSNTNSVEA
+892 
-904 EVRAK
+904 
-909 FTNRSGALYDQGA
+909 
-922 RVYSPKNKPT
+922 
-932 AADVGALPK
+932 LPK
-941 KGLTWNDLKGM
+941 KGLTWNDLKGV

>member
-123 LHSHDEDKVRHIT
+123 LASHEEDKVRHIT

-222 NPHQVTKAQVGLGNL
+222 NPHQVTKDQVGLGNL

-389 SDAIKHIT
+389 SDAVKHIT
-397 ATERTLWN
+397 AAERTLWN
-405 TVSNKVDKVS
+405 TVSNKVDKVI

-425 TAEKSKLSSIEA
+425 TAEKSKLSGIEV
-437 NANRYVHPNDAN
+437 NANRYVHPSDAN

-455 AEKTTWNGKANATH
+455 TEKATWNGKANA
-469 KHKKA
+469 
-474 DITDFPTSLPANG
+474 
-487 GTADNATYINPVS
+487 
-500 LTNQDLNS
+500 
-508 IDRFGTYYAGGSNT
+508 
-522 VTNKPSGVDAFG
+522 
-534 MQVLKSASGW
+534 
-544 ITQVLYASNNQ
+544 
-555 ERIYIRYGGT
+555 
-565 ERWGAWIELFT
+565 
-576 TNRKPSKSDV
+576 
-586 GLSNVDNTSD
+586 
-596 ANKPISTATQNALNL
+596 
-611 KADKTHVSDMAAHI
+611 
-625 TASERTA
+625 
-632 WNNKANT
+632 
-639 SHGNHVPATQS
+639 SHGNHVPATQT

-660 NTWQDVTPGNIGAAP
+660 NTWQDVTPGNIGAA
-675 ASHTHD
+675 ALEHD
-681 DRYYTESEANAKFVS
+681 HDSRYYTESEANAKFVS

-763 TVGGEANKYYPVI
+763 TVAGEANKYYPVI
-776 INDGSSSFGACH
+776 IRLGGAAFGACH

-808 KGGLTLS
+808 RGGLTLG
-815 ILWNGDGYWGGN
+815 ILWNGDTYWGGN

-879 VQLTDFT
+879 VKLTDFT
-886 DNANRI
+886 DSANRV
-892 FPVRSNTNSVEA
+892 FPVRSNTNSVEV

-941 KGLTWNDLKGM
+941 KGLTWNDLKGV

>member
-11 ARLNKRDNPYTIVD
+11 ARLNKKDNPYTIVD
-25 EQVILTEGK
+25 EQVTLTEGK

-62 FAYTLDKKEE
+62 LAYTLDKKEE
-72 VWKTYLKVFSQSEV
+72 VWKTYLKVFSQSDV

-123 LHSHDEDKVRHIT
+123 LASHDEDKVRHIT
-136 GKERESWNSRAFQ
+136 GNERESWNSRAFQ

-210 KAEFILHKEDLS
+210 KVEFILHKEDLS

-237 DNIQQASKTEFNTH
+237 DNIQQASKVEFNTH
-251 NQDTIRHLT
+251 ATDSMKHITSS
-260 PAERANW
+260 ERNNW
-267 NDKYTRN
+267 NDKYTKA
-274 EIDNKLA
+274 EVDNKLA
-281 AMEMNIDWKES
+281 SLETKIDWKES
-292 VATFADI
+292 VATFEDI
-299 ATTYPEPQDGW
+299 ASTYPSPVDGW
-310 TVNVNDTDYTYRFN
+310 TVNVKDTDYTYRYN
-324 GTKWIAVSANAIP
+324 GTEWVVISANAIP

-343 DGLMAKEDK
+343 DGLLSKEDK
-352 TNLDDMN
+352 VKLDDVN

-365 SNKSLIDTL
+365 GNKSVIDAITSAL
-374 TQVLINNWNSAFTHI
+374 VSNWNSAFSHI

-397 ATERTLWN
+397 SDERTLWN
-405 TVSNKVDKVS
+405 TVSNKVDKVT
-415 GKGLSTEDYT
+415 GKQLSTNDYT
-425 TAEKSKLSSIEA
+425 TAEKSKLSGIEA
-437 NANRYVHPNDAN
+437 NANRYVHPSDAN

-455 AEKTTWNGKANATH
+455 TEKATWNGKANA
-469 KHKKA
+469 
-474 DITDFPTSLPANG
+474 
-487 GTADNATYINPVS
+487 
-500 LTNQDLNS
+500 
-508 IDRFGTYYAGGSNT
+508 
-522 VTNKPSGVDAFG
+522 
-534 MQVLKSASGW
+534 
-544 ITQVLYASNNQ
+544 
-555 ERIYIRYGGT
+555 
-565 ERWGAWIELFT
+565 
-576 TNRKPSKSDV
+576 
-586 GLSNVDNTSD
+586 
-596 ANKPISTATQNALNL
+596 
-611 KADKTHVSDMAAHI
+611 
-625 TASERTA
+625 
-632 WNNKANT
+632 
-639 SHGNHVPATQS
+639 SHGNHVPAIQS

-681 DRYYTESEANAKFVS
+681 EIYYTESEANAKFVS

-710 AVYDKNGNGSVDK
+710 AVYDKNGNGAVDK
-723 AEAVPWTGVTG
+723 AETVPWTGVTG
-734 KPSTFPP
+734 KPSTYPPSSHNHDASYALKTHSHDYSP

-886 DNANRI
+886 DSANRV
-892 FPVRSNTNSVEA
+892 FPVRSNTNSVEV

-932 AADVGALPK
+932 ATDVGALPK
-941 KGLTWNDLKGM
+941 KGLTWNDLKGV

>member
-25 EQVILTEGK
+25 EQVTLTEGK

-62 FAYTLDKKEE
+62 LAYTLDKKEE

-136 GKERESWNSRAFQ
+136 DKERESWNSRAFQ

-632 WNNKANT
+632 WNNKANA

-710 AVYDKNGNGSVDK
+710 AVYDKNGNGAVDK

-734 KPSTFPP
+734 KPTTFPP
-741 SSHNHDGSYATKKLR
+741 TSHTHTKAQITDFPTSLP
-756 ASHYTRF
+756 
-763 TVGGEANKYYPVI
+763 AN
-776 INDGSSSFGACH
+776 
-788 LSISRGYNWTAPDSW
+788 
-803 NTATH
+803 
-808 KGGLTLS
+808 
-815 ILWNGDGYWGGN
+815 GGN
-827 SGSSYVVTMFD
+827 ADTVDGKH
-838 ESYTTMV
+838 
-845 AGLSYCTSGLVVW
+845 A
-858 LRGGGAQYQIESDYG
+858 SD
-873 IATTVE
+873 
-879 VQLTDFT
+879 F
-886 DNANRI
+886 
-892 FPVRSNTNSVEA
+892 
-904 EVRAK
+904 
-909 FTNRSGALYDQGA
+909 
-922 RVYSPKNKPT
+922 
-932 AADVGALPK
+932 LPK
-941 KGLTWNDLKGM
+941 KGLTWNDLKGV

>member
-237 DNIQQASKTEFNTH
+237 DNIQQASKAEFNTH
-251 NQDTIRHLT
+251 ATDSIKHITSS
-260 PAERANW
+260 ERNNW
-267 NDKYTRN
+267 NDKYTKA
-274 EIDNKLA
+274 EVDNKLA
-281 AMEMNIDWKES
+281 SLETKIDWKES
-292 VATFADI
+292 VATFEDI
-299 ATTYPEPQDGW
+299 ASTYPNPVDGW
-310 TVNVNDTDYTYRFN
+310 TVNVKDTDYTYRYN
-324 GTKWIAVSANAIP
+324 GTEWVVISANAIP
-337 KATSQV
+337 KATTSV
-343 DGLMAKEDK
+343 DGLLSKEDK
-352 TNLDDMN
+352 VKLDDVN

-365 SNKSLIDTL
+365 GNKSVIDAITSAL
-374 TQVLINNWNSAFTHI
+374 VSNWNSAFSHI
-389 SDAIKHIT
+389 ADIIKHIT
-397 ATERTLWN
+397 SDERTLWN
-405 TVSNKVDKVS
+405 TVSNKVDKVT
-415 GKGLSTEDYT
+415 GKQLSTNDYT
-425 TAEKSKLSSIEA
+425 TAEKSKLSGIEA
-437 NANRYVHPNDAN
+437 NANRYVHPSDAN

-455 AEKTTWNGKANATH
+455 TEKATWNGKANA
-469 KHKKA
+469 
-474 DITDFPTSLPANG
+474 
-487 GTADNATYINPVS
+487 
-500 LTNQDLNS
+500 
-508 IDRFGTYYAGGSNT
+508 
-522 VTNKPSGVDAFG
+522 
-534 MQVLKSASGW
+534 
-544 ITQVLYASNNQ
+544 
-555 ERIYIRYGGT
+555 
-565 ERWGAWIELFT
+565 
-576 TNRKPSKSDV
+576 
-586 GLSNVDNTSD
+586 
-596 ANKPISTATQNALNL
+596 
-611 KADKTHVSDMAAHI
+611 
-625 TASERTA
+625 
-632 WNNKANT
+632 

-660 NTWQDVTPGNIGAAP
+660 NTWQDVTPGNIGAA
-675 ASHTHD
+675 ALEHD
-681 DRYYTESEANAKFVS
+681 HDSRYYTESEANAKFVS

-710 AVYDKNGNGSVDK
+710 AVYDKNGNGAVDK
-723 AEAVPWTGVTG
+723 AETVPWTGVTG
-734 KPSTFPP
+734 KPSTYPPSSHNHDASYALKTHSHDYSP

-886 DNANRI
+886 DNANRT

>member
-25 EQVILTEGK
+25 EQVTLTEGK

-222 NPHQVTKAQVGLGNL
+222 NPHQVTKVQVGLGNL
-237 DNIQQASKTEFNTH
+237 DNIQQASKVEFNTH
-251 NQDTIRHLT
+251 TTDNIKHITSS
-260 PAERANW
+260 ERNNW
-267 NDKYTRN
+267 NDKYTKA
-274 EIDNKLA
+274 EVDNKLA
-281 AMEMNIDWKES
+281 SLETKIDWKES
-292 VATFADI
+292 VATFEDI
-299 ATTYPEPQDGW
+299 ASTYPNPVDGW
-310 TVNVNDTDYTYRFN
+310 TVNVKDTDYTYRYN
-324 GTKWIAVSANAIP
+324 GTEWVVISANAIP

-425 TAEKSKLSSIEA
+425 TVEKSKLSGIEA

-455 AEKTTWNGKANATH
+455 AEKTTWNGKANA
-469 KHKKA
+469 
-474 DITDFPTSLPANG
+474 
-487 GTADNATYINPVS
+487 
-500 LTNQDLNS
+500 
-508 IDRFGTYYAGGSNT
+508 
-522 VTNKPSGVDAFG
+522 
-534 MQVLKSASGW
+534 
-544 ITQVLYASNNQ
+544 
-555 ERIYIRYGGT
+555 
-565 ERWGAWIELFT
+565 
-576 TNRKPSKSDV
+576 
-586 GLSNVDNTSD
+586 
-596 ANKPISTATQNALNL
+596 
-611 KADKTHVSDMAAHI
+611 
-625 TASERTA
+625 
-632 WNNKANT
+632 

-660 NTWQDVTPGNIGAAP
+660 NTWQDVTPGNIGAA
-675 ASHTHD
+675 ALEHD
-681 DRYYTESEANAKFVS
+681 HDSRYYTESEANAKFVS

-710 AVYDKNGNGSVDK
+710 AVYDKNGNGAVDK
-723 AEAVPWTGVTG
+723 AESVPWTGVTG

-741 SSHNHDGSYATKKLR
+741 SSHNHDGSYATKNLR

-776 INDGSSSFGACH
+776 INDGSPSFGACH

-808 KGGLTLS
+808 RGGLTLG
-815 ILWNGDGYWGGN
+815 ILWNGDNYWGGN

-845 AGLSYCTSGLVVW
+845 GGLSYCTSGLVVW

-879 VQLTDFT
+879 VKLTDFT
-886 DNANRI
+886 DSANRV
-892 FPVRSNTNSVEA
+892 FPVRSNTNSVEV

-941 KGLTWNDLKGM
+941 KGLTWNDLKGV

>member
-25 EQVILTEGK
+25 EQVTLTEGK

-72 VWKTYLKVFSQSEV
+72 VWKTYLKVFSQSEA
-86 LYITYETYGDTVE
+86 LYITYETYGDMVE

-123 LHSHDEDKVRHIT
+123 LASHDEDKVRHIT

-237 DNIQQASKTEFNTH
+237 DNIQQASKVEFNTH
-251 NQDTIRHLT
+251 TTDNIKHITSS
-260 PAERANW
+260 ERNNW
-267 NDKYTRN
+267 NDKYTKA
-274 EIDNKLA
+274 EVDNKLA
-281 AMEMNIDWKES
+281 SLETKIDWKES
-292 VATFADI
+292 VATFEDI
-299 ATTYPEPQDGW
+299 ASTYPNPVDGW
-310 TVNVNDTDYTYRFN
+310 TVNVKDTDYTYRYS
-324 GTKWIAVSANAIP
+324 GTEWVVISANAIP
-337 KATSQV
+337 KATTSV
-343 DGLMAKEDK
+343 DGLLSKEDK
-352 TNLDDMN
+352 VKLDDVN

-365 SNKSLIDTL
+365 GNKSVIDAITSAL
-374 TQVLINNWNSAFTHI
+374 VTNWNSAFSHI
-389 SDAIKHIT
+389 SDVIKHIT
-397 ATERTLWN
+397 SDERTLWN
-405 TVSNKVDKVS
+405 TVSNKVDKVT
-415 GKGLSTEDYT
+415 GKQLSTNDYT
-425 TAEKSKLSSIEA
+425 TAEKNKLAGIDTGA
-437 NANRYVHPNDAN
+437 NNYVHPNDAN

-455 AEKTTWNGKANATH
+455 TEKATWNGKANA
-469 KHKKA
+469 
-474 DITDFPTSLPANG
+474 
-487 GTADNATYINPVS
+487 
-500 LTNQDLNS
+500 
-508 IDRFGTYYAGGSNT
+508 
-522 VTNKPSGVDAFG
+522 
-534 MQVLKSASGW
+534 
-544 ITQVLYASNNQ
+544 
-555 ERIYIRYGGT
+555 
-565 ERWGAWIELFT
+565 
-576 TNRKPSKSDV
+576 
-586 GLSNVDNTSD
+586 
-596 ANKPISTATQNALNL
+596 
-611 KADKTHVSDMAAHI
+611 
-625 TASERTA
+625 
-632 WNNKANT
+632 
-639 SHGNHVPATQS
+639 SHGNHVPETQS

-681 DRYYTESEANAKFVS
+681 ERYYTESEANAKFVS

-710 AVYDKNGNGSVDK
+710 AIYDTNNSGIVDK
-723 AEAVPWTGVTG
+723 AESVAWPGVTG

-741 SSHNHDGSYATKKLR
+741 SPHNHDGSYATKNLR

-776 INDGSSSFGACH
+776 INDGSPSFGACH

-808 KGGLTLS
+808 RGGLTLG
-815 ILWNGDGYWGGN
+815 ILWNGDNYWGGN

-845 AGLSYCTSGLVVW
+845 GGLSYCTSGLVVW

-879 VQLTDFT
+879 VKLTDFT
-886 DNANRI
+886 DSANRV
-892 FPVRSNTNSVEA
+892 FPVRSNTNSVEV

-941 KGLTWNDLKGM
+941 KGLTWNDLKGV

>member
-237 DNIQQASKTEFNTH
+237 DNIQQASKVEFNTH
-251 NQDTIRHLT
+251 TTDNIKHITSS
-260 PAERANW
+260 ERNNW
-267 NDKYTRN
+267 NDKYTKA
-274 EIDNKLA
+274 EVDNKLA
-281 AMEMNIDWKES
+281 SLETKIDWKES
-292 VATFADI
+292 VATFEDI
-299 ATTYPEPQDGW
+299 ASTYPNPVDGW
-310 TVNVNDTDYTYRFN
+310 TVNVKDTDYTYRYN
-324 GTKWIAVSANAIP
+324 GTEWVVISANAIP

-352 TNLDDMN
+352 TNLEDMN
-359 SKKHTH
+359 NKKHTH

-437 NANRYVHPNDAN
+437 NANRYVHPNDAG

-455 AEKTTWNGKANATH
+455 AEKTIWNGKANA
-469 KHKKA
+469 
-474 DITDFPTSLPANG
+474 
-487 GTADNATYINPVS
+487 
-500 LTNQDLNS
+500 
-508 IDRFGTYYAGGSNT
+508 
-522 VTNKPSGVDAFG
+522 
-534 MQVLKSASGW
+534 
-544 ITQVLYASNNQ
+544 
-555 ERIYIRYGGT
+555 
-565 ERWGAWIELFT
+565 
-576 TNRKPSKSDV
+576 
-586 GLSNVDNTSD
+586 
-596 ANKPISTATQNALNL
+596 
-611 KADKTHVSDMAAHI
+611 
-625 TASERTA
+625 
-632 WNNKANT
+632 

-660 NTWQDVTPGNIGAAP
+660 NTWQDVTPGNIGAA
-675 ASHTHD
+675 ALEHNHD
-681 DRYYTESEANAKFVS
+681 SRYYTESEANAKFVS

-710 AVYDKNGNGSVDK
+710 AIYDTNNSGIVDK
-723 AEAVPWTGVTG
+723 AESVAWDGITG
-734 KPSTFPP
+734 KPPTFPP
-741 SSHNHDGSYATKKLR
+741 SAHTHTKSQISDFPTSLPANGGNADTVDGLHASSFTRVHSGSVSFGGNNKEITTAEFKTLLTTMGAFKQPHWIARGSWSYATNQIITDSGFGKIHLAGCVVEVIGTSSAYTIR
-756 ASHYTRF
+756 ISTPTTAS
-763 TVGGEANKYYPVI
+763 G
-776 INDGSSSFGACH
+776 GSSSTLNCEFMYVDNGT
-788 LSISRGYNWTAPDSW
+788 SYSPRWSKIWTSNND
-803 NTATH
+803 
-808 KGGLTLS
+808 
-815 ILWNGDGYWGGN
+815 
-827 SGSSYVVTMFD
+827 
-838 ESYTTMV
+838 
-845 AGLSYCTSGLVVW
+845 
-858 LRGGGAQYQIESDYG
+858 GGGSGMDADTVDGKHASD
-873 IATTVE
+873 
-879 VQLTDFT
+879 F
-886 DNANRI
+886 
-892 FPVRSNTNSVEA
+892 
-904 EVRAK
+904 
-909 FTNRSGALYDQGA
+909 
-922 RVYSPKNKPT
+922 
-932 AADVGALPK
+932 LPK
-941 KGLTWNDLKGM
+941 KGLTWNDLKGV

>member
-25 EQVILTEGK
+25 EQVTLTEGK

-123 LHSHDEDKVRHIT
+123 LASHEEDKVRHIT

-222 NPHQVTKAQVGLGNL
+222 NPHQVTKTQVGLGNL
-237 DNIQQASKTEFNTH
+237 DNIQQASKVEFNTH
-251 NQDTIRHLT
+251 ATDSIKHITSS
-260 PAERANW
+260 ERNNW
-267 NDKYTRN
+267 NDKYTKA
-274 EIDNKLA
+274 EVDNKLA
-281 AMEMNIDWKES
+281 SLETKIDWKES
-292 VATFADI
+292 VATFEDI
-299 ATTYPEPQDGW
+299 ASTYPNPVDGW
-310 TVNVNDTDYTYRFN
+310 TVNVKDTDYTYRYN
-324 GTKWIAVSANAIP
+324 GTEWVVISANAIP
-337 KATSQV
+337 KATTSV
-343 DGLMAKEDK
+343 DGLLSKEDK
-352 TNLDDMN
+352 VKLDDVN

-365 SNKSLIDTL
+365 GNKSVIDAITSAL
-374 TQVLINNWNSAFTHI
+374 VSNWNSAFSHI
-389 SDAIKHIT
+389 ADIIKHIT
-397 ATERTLWN
+397 SDERTLWN
-405 TVSNKVDKVS
+405 TVSNKVDKVT
-415 GKGLSTEDYT
+415 GKQLSTNDYT
-425 TAEKSKLSSIEA
+425 TAEKSKLSGIEA
-437 NANRYVHPNDAN
+437 NANRYVHPSDAN

-455 AEKTTWNGKANATH
+455 TEKATWNGKANA
-469 KHKKA
+469 
-474 DITDFPTSLPANG
+474 
-487 GTADNATYINPVS
+487 
-500 LTNQDLNS
+500 
-508 IDRFGTYYAGGSNT
+508 
-522 VTNKPSGVDAFG
+522 
-534 MQVLKSASGW
+534 
-544 ITQVLYASNNQ
+544 
-555 ERIYIRYGGT
+555 
-565 ERWGAWIELFT
+565 
-576 TNRKPSKSDV
+576 
-586 GLSNVDNTSD
+586 
-596 ANKPISTATQNALNL
+596 
-611 KADKTHVSDMAAHI
+611 
-625 TASERTA
+625 
-632 WNNKANT
+632 

-660 NTWQDVTPGNIGAAP
+660 NTWQDVTPGNIGAA
-675 ASHTHD
+675 ALEHD
-681 DRYYTESEANAKFVS
+681 HDSRYYTESEANAKFVS

-710 AVYDKNGNGSVDK
+710 AVYDKNGNGAVDK
-723 AEAVPWTGVTG
+723 AETVPWTGVTG
-734 KPSTFPP
+734 KPSTYPPSSHNHDASYALKTHSHDYSP

-808 KGGLTLS
+808 RGGLTLG
-815 ILWNGDGYWGGN
+815 ILWNGDTYWGGN

>member
-25 EQVILTEGK
+25 EQVTLTEGK

-62 FAYTLDKKEE
+62 LAYTLDKKEE

-222 NPHQVTKAQVGLGNL
+222 NPHQVTKVQVGLGNL
-237 DNIQQASKTEFNTH
+237 DNIQQASKVEFNTH
-251 NQDTIRHLT
+251 TTDNIKHITSS
-260 PAERANW
+260 ERNNW
-267 NDKYTRN
+267 NDKYTKA
-274 EIDNKLA
+274 EVDNKLA
-281 AMEMNIDWKES
+281 SLETKIDWKES
-292 VATFADI
+292 VATFEDI
-299 ATTYPEPQDGW
+299 ASTYPNPVDGW
-310 TVNVNDTDYTYRFN
+310 TVNVKDTDYTYRYN
-324 GTKWIAVSANAIP
+324 GTEWVVISANAIP

-425 TAEKSKLSSIEA
+425 TVEKSKLSGIEA

-455 AEKTTWNGKANATH
+455 AEKTTWNGKANA
-469 KHKKA
+469 
-474 DITDFPTSLPANG
+474 
-487 GTADNATYINPVS
+487 
-500 LTNQDLNS
+500 
-508 IDRFGTYYAGGSNT
+508 
-522 VTNKPSGVDAFG
+522 
-534 MQVLKSASGW
+534 
-544 ITQVLYASNNQ
+544 
-555 ERIYIRYGGT
+555 
-565 ERWGAWIELFT
+565 
-576 TNRKPSKSDV
+576 
-586 GLSNVDNTSD
+586 
-596 ANKPISTATQNALNL
+596 
-611 KADKTHVSDMAAHI
+611 
-625 TASERTA
+625 
-632 WNNKANT
+632 

-660 NTWQDVTPGNIGAAP
+660 NTWQDVTPGNIGAA
-675 ASHTHD
+675 ALEHD
-681 DRYYTESEANAKFVS
+681 HDSRYYTESEANAKFVS

-710 AVYDKNGNGSVDK
+710 AVYDKNGNGAVDK
-723 AEAVPWTGVTG
+723 AESVPWTGVTG

-741 SSHNHDGSYATKKLR
+741 SSHNHDGSYATKNLR

-776 INDGSSSFGACH
+776 INDGSPSFGACH

-808 KGGLTLS
+808 RGGLTLG
-815 ILWNGDGYWGGN
+815 ILWNGDNYWGGN

-845 AGLSYCTSGLVVW
+845 GGLSYCTSGLVVW

-879 VQLTDFT
+879 VKLTDFT
-886 DNANRI
+886 DSANRV
-892 FPVRSNTNSVEA
+892 FPVRSNTNSVEV

-941 KGLTWNDLKGM
+941 KGLTWNDLKGV

>member
-25 EQVILTEGK
+25 EQVTLTEGK

-123 LHSHDEDKVRHIT
+123 LASHEEDKVRHIT

-222 NPHQVTKAQVGLGNL
+222 NPHQVTKVQVGLGNL
-237 DNIQQASKTEFNTH
+237 DNIQQASKVEFNTH
-251 NQDTIRHLT
+251 TTDNIKHITSS
-260 PAERANW
+260 ERNNW
-267 NDKYTRN
+267 NDKYTKA
-274 EIDNKLA
+274 EVDNKLA
-281 AMEMNIDWKES
+281 SLETKIDWKES
-292 VATFADI
+292 VATFEDI
-299 ATTYPEPQDGW
+299 ASTYPNPVDGW
-310 TVNVNDTDYTYRFN
+310 TVNVKDTDYTYRYN
-324 GTKWIAVSANAIP
+324 GTEWVVISANAIP

-425 TAEKSKLSSIEA
+425 TVEKSKLSGIEA

-455 AEKTTWNGKANATH
+455 AEKTTWNGKANA
-469 KHKKA
+469 
-474 DITDFPTSLPANG
+474 
-487 GTADNATYINPVS
+487 
-500 LTNQDLNS
+500 
-508 IDRFGTYYAGGSNT
+508 
-522 VTNKPSGVDAFG
+522 
-534 MQVLKSASGW
+534 
-544 ITQVLYASNNQ
+544 
-555 ERIYIRYGGT
+555 
-565 ERWGAWIELFT
+565 
-576 TNRKPSKSDV
+576 
-586 GLSNVDNTSD
+586 
-596 ANKPISTATQNALNL
+596 
-611 KADKTHVSDMAAHI
+611 
-625 TASERTA
+625 
-632 WNNKANT
+632 

-660 NTWQDVTPGNIGAAP
+660 NTWQDVTPGNIGAA
-675 ASHTHD
+675 ALEHD
-681 DRYYTESEANAKFVS
+681 HDSRYYTESEANAKFVS

-710 AVYDKNGNGSVDK
+710 AVYDKNGNGAVDK
-723 AEAVPWTGVTG
+723 AESVPWTGVTG

-741 SSHNHDGSYATKKLR
+741 SSHNHDGSYATKNLR

-776 INDGSSSFGACH
+776 INDGSPSFGACH

-808 KGGLTLS
+808 RGGLTLG
-815 ILWNGDGYWGGN
+815 ILWNGDNYWGGN

-845 AGLSYCTSGLVVW
+845 GGLSYCTSGLVVW

-879 VQLTDFT
+879 VKLTDFT
-886 DNANRI
+886 DSANRV
-892 FPVRSNTNSVEA
+892 FPVRSNTNSVEV

-941 KGLTWNDLKGM
+941 KGLTWNDLKGV

>member
-123 LHSHDEDKVRHIT
+123 LASHDEDKVRHIT

-222 NPHQVTKAQVGLGNL
+222 NPHQVTKDQVGLGNL
-237 DNIQQASKTEFNTH
+237 DNIQQASKVEFNTH
-251 NQDTIRHLT
+251 TTDNIKHITSS
-260 PAERANW
+260 ERNNW
-267 NDKYTRN
+267 NDKYTKA
-274 EIDNKLA
+274 EVDNKLA
-281 AMEMNIDWKES
+281 SLETKIDWKES
-292 VATFADI
+292 VATFEDI
-299 ATTYPEPQDGW
+299 ASTYPNPVDGW
-310 TVNVNDTDYTYRFN
+310 TVNVKDTDYTYRYN
-324 GTKWIAVSANAIP
+324 GTEWVVISANAIP

-352 TNLDDMN
+352 TNLEDMN
-359 SKKHTH
+359 NKKHTH

-437 NANRYVHPNDAN
+437 NANRYVHPNDAG

-455 AEKTTWNGKANATH
+455 AEKTIWNGKANA
-469 KHKKA
+469 
-474 DITDFPTSLPANG
+474 
-487 GTADNATYINPVS
+487 
-500 LTNQDLNS
+500 
-508 IDRFGTYYAGGSNT
+508 
-522 VTNKPSGVDAFG
+522 
-534 MQVLKSASGW
+534 
-544 ITQVLYASNNQ
+544 
-555 ERIYIRYGGT
+555 
-565 ERWGAWIELFT
+565 
-576 TNRKPSKSDV
+576 
-586 GLSNVDNTSD
+586 
-596 ANKPISTATQNALNL
+596 
-611 KADKTHVSDMAAHI
+611 
-625 TASERTA
+625 
-632 WNNKANT
+632 

-660 NTWQDVTPGNIGAAP
+660 NTWQDVTPGNIGAA
-675 ASHTHD
+675 ALEHNHD
-681 DRYYTESEANAKFVS
+681 SRYYTESEANAKFVS

-710 AVYDKNGNGSVDK
+710 AIYDTNNSGIVDK
-723 AEAVPWTGVTG
+723 AESVAWDGITG
-734 KPSTFPP
+734 KPPTFPP
-741 SSHNHDGSYATKKLR
+741 SAHTHTKSQISDFPTSLPANGGNADTVDGLHASSFTRVHSGSVNFGGNNKEITTAEFKTLLTTMGAFKQPHWIARGSWSYATNQIITDSGFGKIHLAGCVVEVIGTSSAYTIR
-756 ASHYTRF
+756 ISTPTTAS
-763 TVGGEANKYYPVI
+763 G
-776 INDGSSSFGACH
+776 GSSSTLNCEFMYVDNGT
-788 LSISRGYNWTAPDSW
+788 SYSPRWSKIWTSNND
-803 NTATH
+803 
-808 KGGLTLS
+808 
-815 ILWNGDGYWGGN
+815 
-827 SGSSYVVTMFD
+827 
-838 ESYTTMV
+838 
-845 AGLSYCTSGLVVW
+845 
-858 LRGGGAQYQIESDYG
+858 GGGSGMDADTVDGKHASD
-873 IATTVE
+873 
-879 VQLTDFT
+879 F
-886 DNANRI
+886 
-892 FPVRSNTNSVEA
+892 
-904 EVRAK
+904 
-909 FTNRSGALYDQGA
+909 
-922 RVYSPKNKPT
+922 
-932 AADVGALPK
+932 LPK
-941 KGLTWNDLKGM
+941 KGLTWNDLKGV